1 LSQLYRCLTHLE
13 TMKKI
18 PLIICLLLITS
29 KLWALSTDTLV
40 INQTDSKYL
49 SSQYFKELEDP
60 NHNFT
65 INDVVNNNGF
75 HSVSSTLPIL
85 KFSKSTTWL
94 KFTLKNNTAHAI
106 IPVRMGRVIID
117 EFDIYY
123 KDSLNRLTHLSPQM
137 PDHNFGYSG
146 RAITVIN
153 VPLQPG
159 TSNTYFLKI
168 KGNQAAVVPIEVSSA
183 DKLTQKDNRDNLIY
197 GAVMGIFMIMALYNL
212 MLFIVVRDRSYLYY
226 TYYIVALGA
235 SQLIILGYGAD
246 LLPKNKAI
254 LNGWIFPLFRVFFG
268 YSILLFAGEFLRLR
282 FNAQKYYWIYS
293 TLYYLYALPVIC
305 VLFGW
310 TISAYALITI
320 CVFLTSC
327 FLLFIG
333 SYLYFQGY
341 EPAKFFMIGWSLSL
355 MAMLVSIARNKGFI
369 IPYTDFTANIL
380 IYSSSIELVL
390 FSVALAD
397 KINYYRHQN
406 DESQQASLKIA
417 KENERLITQQN
428 IILENKVKERTQEL
442 IETNQNLSITIE
454 NLKAA
459 QYKLV
464 ETEKMASLGQL
475 TAGVAHEINNP
486 INFVS
491 ANVAP
496 LRLDFKELF
505 ALLEKYDAV
514 AHDPQ
519 NDDLL
524 TEAQKYKAKIDL
536 DFVKDEILT
545 LLDGIEDGANRTSE
559 IVQSLRTFS
568 RMDELV
574 LKPANINNAILNTLI
589 LLRSS
594 IPNYIEIKPIFDKLA
609 PLNCYSGKLN
619 QVLVNLIN
627 NSIQAIKAKEEHHNE
642 SILIVTRDLDNEVA
656 IEITDTGIG
665 MSEDV
670 RQRIFEPFFT
680 TKEIGEGTGLGLSIV
695 FGIIE
700 KHNGSIEVQSAPGK
714 GTTFTVKLPKNLH
727 DDVQPE
733 E

>member
-1 LSQLYRCLTHLE
+1 MGAWQHLAR
-13 TMKKI
+13 MKKI
-18 PLIICLLLITS
+18 PLILCLLLMATRLLAS
-29 KLWALSTDTLV
+29 SADTLV
-40 INQTDSKYL
+40 INQTDSKFL
-49 SSQYFKELEDP
+49 SSQYFKELENP
-60 NHNFT
+60 NYNLS
-65 INDVVNNNGF
+65 INDVINNNGF
-75 HSVSSTLPIL
+75 HSISSTLPIL
-85 KFSKSTTWL
+85 KFSKSATWL
-94 KFTLKNNTAHAI
+94 KFTLKNNTAHAT
-106 IPVRMGRVIID
+106 IPLRMGRVIID

-123 KDSLNRLTHLSPQM
+123 KDSLNKLVHLAPQT
-137 PDHNFGYSG
+137 PNHNFGYTG

-153 VPLQPG
+153 IPLKPG
-159 TSNTYFLKI
+159 ASNTYFLKI

-183 DKLTQKDNRDNLIY
+183 DKFTQKDSHDNLIY
-197 GAVMGIFMIMALYNL
+197 GAIMGIFLIMALYNL

-235 SQLIILGYGAD
+235 SQLITLGYGAD
-246 LLPKNKAI
+246 LLPTNKAT
-254 LNGWIFPLFRVFFG
+254 LNGWVFPLLRVFFG

-282 FNAQKYYWIYS
+282 FNAQKYYWIHS
-293 TLYYLYALPVIC
+293 TLYYVYALPIIC

-310 TISAYALITI
+310 TGSAYALITV
-320 CVFLTSC
+320 CVFAVSC

-333 SYLYFQGY
+333 TYLYFQGY
-341 EPAKFFMIGWSLSL
+341 EPAKFFMIGWGLSL
-355 MAMLVSIARNKGFI
+355 TAMLVSIARNKGFV

-380 IYSSSIELVL
+380 MYSSSLELVL

-406 DESQQASLKIA
+406 NESQQASLKIA

-442 IETNQNLSITIE
+442 IETNQSLSVTIE

-505 ALLEKYDAV
+505 ALLEKYDAA
-514 AHDPQ
+514 AHNPQ
-519 NDDLL
+519 DDELL
-524 TEAQKYKAKIDL
+524 SDAQKYKDKIDPA
-536 DFVKDEILT
+536 FVKNEILT

-574 LKPANINNAILNTLI
+574 LKTANINNAILNTLI

-594 IPNYIEIKPIFDKLA
+594 IPNYIEIKPVFDKLE
-609 PLNCYSGKLN
+609 PLNCYSGKIN

-627 NSIQAIKAKEEHHNE
+627 NSIQAIKAKDEHHNE
-642 SILIVTRDLDNEVA
+642 SILIVTRDLPDHIT

-665 MSEDV
+665 MSEEV
-670 RQRIFEPFFT
+670 RQRMFEPFFT

-700 KHNGSIEVQSAPGK
+700 KHQGSIDVQSKPGE
-714 GTTFTVKLPKNLH
+714 GTTFTLKLPKNLN
-727 DDVQPE
+727 DDLQPAE
-733 E
+733 